1 MGSLLRWYYY
11 HEIHENNNNIIYI
24 YIYNYSNSPSQAS
37 RAVSKSRYKKKGLHW
52 AVTLHLVALGAVATN
67 AAGKSPG
74 LVLAMHISIYPHV
87 TLSDGSY

>member
-1 MGSLLRWYYY
+1 MKT
-11 HEIHENNNNIIYI
+11 IIILYI
-24 YIYNYSNSPSQAS
+24 YIITLTPLHKLAEPYQ
-37 RAVSKSRYKKKGLHW
+37 RADTKKKGLHW

-87 TLSDGSY
+87 TLSDGGY